1 MLSFREARAKVI
13 ETIRAAQLSALT
25 ASATQS
31 IQLIETVPLGDA
43 LGRVLARAIAADR
56 DYPPFNRSTRDG
68 FAVRSADLAAPGAAL
83 EIVGEIRAGAAFA
96 GVIGAGQCAEIMTGA
111 AVPEGADA
119 VVMIEHAHVAG
130 GRMRSERV
138 AEPDQNIAA
147 RASEA
152 RSGDVLLA
160 AGSRMGAAE
169 MGVAAQVGSAR
180 VEVAARPRVA
190 ILSTGDEVVG
200 VEDSAGP
207 LQIRNSNGVS
217 VAALVEMAGGAA
229 IGLGNAADNTDVL
242 HGLIEKGLRAADV
255 LILSGGVSAGKYDL
269 VEPVLKA
276 MGAEFFFDAV
286 AIRPGRPTVFG
297 RCRNVW
303 IFGLPGNPA
312 STMVTFELFVRP
324 AIELLQGADALPMPL
339 MAARLTKPVRQKAP
353 LTHFLPA
360 RIEWSADGLPSV
372 TELPWQSS
380 GDIVAIAHA
389 NGFLVVRPERL
400 EMAAGEWA
408 EFWPRRDAI

>member
-1 MLSFREARAKVI
+1 MLAFSEARAKVI
-13 ETIRAAQLSALT
+13 ETIRAARA
-25 ASATQS
+25 ASATS
-31 IQLIETVPLGDA
+31 ATIKSETIELGDA
-43 LGRVLARAIAADR
+43 LGRVLARPIVADR

-68 FAVRSADLAAPGAAL
+68 FAVRAEDLAAPGAAL

-96 GVIGAGQCAEIMTGA
+96 GTIAPGQCVEIMTGA

-119 VVMIEHAHVAG
+119 VVMIEHTHVAG

-138 AEPDQNIAA
+138 AEPGQNIAA
-147 RASEA
+147 HASEA
-152 RSGDVLLA
+152 RGGDELLA
-160 AGSRMGAAE
+160 AGTRMGAAE

-200 VEDSAGP
+200 VADSAGP

-217 VAALVEMAGGAA
+217 VAALVAMAGGAA

-242 HGLIEKGLRAADV
+242 HGLIEKGLRGSDI

-269 VEPVLKA
+269 VEPVLKS

-312 STMVTFELFVRP
+312 STMVTFELFVPP
-324 AIELLQGADALPMPL
+324 AIELLQRAEPLPMPL
-339 MAARLTKPVRQKAP
+339 MPARLTAPVRQKAA

-360 RIEWSADGLPSV
+360 RIEWSAESLPSV
-372 TELPWQSS
+372 TELPWHSS
-380 GDIVAIAHA
+380 GDIVALAHA
-389 NGFLVVRPERL
+389 NCFLVVRPERL

>member
-1 MLSFREARAKVI
+1 MLAFPDARAKVI
-13 ETIRAAQLSALT
+13 ETIRAARS

-31 IQLIETVPLGDA
+31 IPLIEVVPLGDA
-43 LGRVLARAIAADR
+43 LGRVLARPIVADR

-96 GVIGAGQCAEIMTGA
+96 GVIGPGQCAEIMTGA

-119 VVMIEHAHVAG
+119 VVMIEHTHVAG

-138 AEPDQNIAA
+138 AEPGQNIAA

-160 AGSRMGAAE
+160 AGTRMGAAE

-180 VEVAARPRVA
+180 VEVASRPRVA

-200 VEDSAGP
+200 VGDSAGP

-217 VAALVEMAGGAA
+217 VSALVEMAGGAP
-229 IGLGNAADNTDVL
+229 ISLGNAADNTDVL
-242 HGLIEKGLRAADV
+242 HGLIEKGLRGSDI

-312 STMVTFELFVRP
+312 STLVTFELFVRP
-324 AIELLQGADALPMPL
+324 AIELLQGAEPQPLPL
-339 MAARLTKPVRQKAP
+339 MAARLTAAVRQKAA
-353 LTHFLPA
+353 LTHVLPA
-360 RIEWSADGLPSV
+360 RVEWSSDGLPSV
-372 TELPWQSS
+372 TELPWLSS
-380 GDIVAIAHA
+380 GDIVALARG
-389 NGFLVVRPERL
+389 NGFLVVRPGRL

>member
-1 MLSFREARAKVI
+1 MLAFPEARAKVI
-13 ETIRAAQLSALT
+13 ETIRAAHSAPGT
-25 ASATQS
+25 SATIKS
-31 IQLIETVPLGDA
+31 DTIELGDA
-43 LGRVLARAIAADR
+43 LGRVLAQAIVADR

-96 GVIGAGQCAEIMTGA
+96 KTIGAGQCAEIMTGA

-119 VVMIEHAHVAG
+119 VVMIEHTHVAG
-130 GRMRSERV
+130 GRMRSERT
-138 AEPDQNIAA
+138 AEPGQNIAA
-147 RASEA
+147 RGSEA
-152 RSGDVLLA
+152 RGGDVLLA
-160 AGSRMGAAE
+160 TGTRVGAAE
-169 MGVAAQVGSAR
+169 MGVAAQVGRAR

-200 VEDSAGP
+200 VGDSAGP

-217 VAALVEMAGGAA
+217 VAALVGMAGGAA
-229 IGLGNAADNTDVL
+229 IGLGNAADNVDVL
-242 HGLIEKGLRAADV
+242 HGLIEKGLAAADV

-324 AIELLQGADALPMPL
+324 AIELLQGMEALPMPL
-339 MAARLTKPVRQKAP
+339 MAARLAAPIRQKAV
-353 LTHFLPA
+353 LTHFIPA
-360 RIEWSADGLPSV
+360 RVEWSADGLPSV

-380 GDIVAIAHA
+380 GDIVALAHG

-408 EFWPRRDAI
+408 EFWPRRDAV

>member
-1 MLSFREARAKVI
+1 MLAFPEARAKVI
-13 ETIRAAQLSALT
+13 ETIRAARAAAAT
-25 ASATQS
+25 AATTKS
-31 IQLIETVPLGDA
+31 ETTELGDA
-43 LGRVLARAIAADR
+43 LGRVLAQTIVADR

-83 EIVGEIRAGAAFA
+83 EIVGEIRAGTSFA
-96 GVIGAGQCAEIMTGA
+96 KTIGAGQCAEIMTGA
-111 AVPEGADA
+111 AVPESADA
-119 VVMIEHAHVAG
+119 VVMIEHTHVAG
-130 GRMRSERV
+130 GRMRSERT
-138 AEPDQNIAA
+138 ATAGQNIAA
-147 RASEA
+147 RGSEA
-152 RSGDVLLA
+152 RGGDVLLA
-160 AGSRMGAAE
+160 AGTRLGAAE
-169 MGVAAQVGSAR
+169 MGVAAQVGRAR
-180 VEVAARPRVA
+180 VDVAARPRVA

-200 VEDSAGP
+200 VGDTAGP

-217 VAALVEMAGGAA
+217 VAALVGMAGGTP
-229 IGLGNAADNTDVL
+229 IGLGNAADNVDVL
-242 HGLIEKGLRAADV
+242 HGLIEKGLAAADV

-324 AIELLQGADALPMPL
+324 AIELLQGMEALPMPL
-339 MAARLTKPVRQKAP
+339 MAARLTAPVRQKAV
-353 LTHFLPA
+353 LTHFIPA
-360 RIEWSADGLPSV
+360 QVEWSADGLPSV

-380 GDIVAIAHA
+380 GDIVALAHG

-408 EFWPRRDAI
+408 EFWPRREAI

>member
-1 MLSFREARAKVI
+1 
-13 ETIRAAQLSALT
+13 
-25 ASATQS
+25 
-31 IQLIETVPLGDA
+31 
-43 LGRVLARAIAADR
+43 
-56 DYPPFNRSTRDG
+56 
-68 FAVRSADLAAPGAAL
+68 
-83 EIVGEIRAGAAFA
+83 
-96 GVIGAGQCAEIMTGA
+96 
-111 AVPEGADA
+111 
-119 VVMIEHAHVAG
+119 
-130 GRMRSERV
+130 MRSERT
-138 AEPDQNIAA
+138 AEPGQNIAA
-147 RASEA
+147 RGSEA
-152 RSGDVLLA
+152 RGGDVLLA
-160 AGSRMGAAE
+160 TGTRVGAAE
-169 MGVAAQVGSAR
+169 MGVAAQVGRAR

-200 VEDSAGP
+200 VGDSAGP

-217 VAALVEMAGGAA
+217 VAALVGIAGGTP
-229 IGLGNAADNTDVL
+229 IGLGNAADNVDVL
-242 HGLIEKGLRAADV
+242 HGLIEKGLAAADV

-269 VEPVLKA
+269 VEPVLKE

-297 RCRNVW
+297 RCRGVW

-324 AIELLQGADALPMPL
+324 AIELLQGMEALPMPL
-339 MAARLTKPVRQKAP
+339 MAARLTAPIRQKAV
-353 LTHFLPA
+353 LTHFIPA
-360 RIEWSADGLPSV
+360 RVEWNAEGLPSV

-380 GDIVAIAHA
+380 GDIVALAHG

>member
-1 MLSFREARAKVI
+1 MLPFSEARAKVI
-13 ETIRAAQLSALT
+13 ETIRAAQFSARAAGAIRTIEAVDLS
-25 ASATQS
+25 
-31 IQLIETVPLGDA
+31 DA
-43 LGRVLARAIAADR
+43 LGRVLVRAIVADR

-68 FAVRSADLAAPGAAL
+68 FALRSEDLAAPGAAL

-96 GVIGAGQCAEIMTGA
+96 KTIGPGQCAEIMTGA

-119 VVMIEHAHVAG
+119 VVMIEHTHVAG
-130 GRMRSERV
+130 ARMRSERT
-138 AEPDQNIAA
+138 AAAGQNIAA
-147 RASEA
+147 RGCEA
-152 RSGDVLLA
+152 RAGDVLLA
-160 AGSRMGAAE
+160 AGTRLGAAE
-169 MGVAAQVGSAR
+169 MAVAAQVGSAR

-200 VEDSAGP
+200 VADAVGP
-207 LQIRNSNGVS
+207 FTIRNSNGVS
-217 VAALVEMAGGAA
+217 VAALAWEAGATA
-229 IGLGNAADNTDVL
+229 IDLGNSPDDAEA
-242 HGLIEKGLRAADV
+242 LRARIETGLAGADV

-276 MGAEFFFDAV
+276 MGAEFYFDAV

-297 RCRNVW
+297 SCRNVW

-312 STMVTFELFVRP
+312 STIVTFELFVRP
-324 AIELLQGADALPMPL
+324 AIELLQGADPQPLPM
-339 MAARLTKPVRQKAP
+339 MAARLTAAVRQRAA

-360 RIEWSADGLPSV
+360 RLEWSAEGLPSV
-372 TELPWQSS
+372 TELPWLSS
-380 GDIVAIAHA
+380 GDIVALAKG
-389 NGFLVVRPERL
+389 NGLLVVRPERL